1 MRRASLIHLLY
12 RWLWAVLCI
21 AAHGGALAAEAGEGD
36 AWAGRSDAVFSRV
49 LSEALSVT
57 DLVQDKDGFLWV
69 ATQSGLGRWDGYQL
83 RRYAGDIGTPGA
95 LPDSY
100 VLTLAVDGSGGLWVG
115 TSAGGLVRYDAATDR
130 FVSPLA
136 GDAALTRNSVFAM
149 LDDGQGGLW
158 VGTGGGLDHLDPL
171 RGTVVRHAA
180 GARTR
185 GLPDRSVQA
194 LLRDAGGALWVGT
207 DQGLFRLAAGAERF
221 ERVSLPSSEAGEPFV
236 AYLRLDDG
244 QRVWAGTRSHGA
256 FVLEPG
262 SVDAVPLHRL
272 VGGARAGL
280 ARAAIRGMTLGAPGE
295 VWLGTDGEGI
305 DRVDTRQWQLR
316 HVRHQARGAASL
328 PDDDVSALYRDRSG
342 LVWVGTDSGLSYH
355 DVRQAGIST
364 WLGGTGDERG
374 IHHPNVPFVLPRPDG
389 RVWLSVGDGGIDVV
403 QPELGVVARL
413 RPEASSPQSALPP
426 GRVLCMV
433 SAPSGEVYIGTQRG
447 LYKADADGRVVRRLE
462 VPGRAPTASI
472 WAMAMQGTRL
482 WFGGLDGLWGVDP
495 VGTAGLQVAV
505 REDGTRLGEQRIT
518 ALLQADAGT
527 LWVGTRSGVVRL
539 DTATLSVSRPFAPG
553 AGANGLPTGYVS
565 SMLLDR
571 RGRLWASFFGAG
583 VRVVELSAS
592 TSASASAVHRLTRAQ
607 GLPHDGVNALVMD
620 AGGDVWASTDAGL
633 ARIAAGTLEVRAFDA
648 SDGVGVPTYWT
659 SAGAAMPDGHLLFGG
674 GGGLTIVDPRRVD
687 AERPSA
693 PLVVTELRLGEEAA
707 LPGYLTSGS
716 ARAPLAIG
724 SGRRSVLAEFA
735 VLDYTSPGRNRYQYR
750 LRGIDRDWIGTDPKR
765 RIAAYTNLPV
775 GDYVLELRGAGAHGS
790 WSRTLELPLRV
801 LPAWHETVWFRAAA
815 ALAAVGLLAA
825 LVQGRTVYLRRR
837 QRALEALVA
846 ERTTALEQRTLEL
859 QQSQQQLEKIA
870 YFDGLTGLAN
880 RRMFND
886 EARRMLAQARRD
898 GSGLCLLLIDLDH
911 FKQINDTL
919 GHQTGDAV
927 LAAIGNR
934 LGTAVRES
942 DRVARLGGDEF
953 AVLLPGTTSN
963 AGVRQVCDRILAR
976 IAAPPSDEAVPLLP
990 GISIGAACF
999 PRDAADVDG
1008 LYKAA
1013 DIALYDAKH
1022 AGRGRCS
1029 FYSETQPV
1037 PVEAG

>member
-1 MRRASLIHLLY
+1 MRQTFLIHLLH
-12 RWLWAVLCI
+12 RWLWAALCI
-21 AAHGGALAAEAGEGD
+21 AAHAGVPAAEAGETD
-36 AWAGRSDAVFSRV
+36 PWVERSDAVFSRA

-57 DLVQDKDGFLWV
+57 DFAQDKDGFLWV

-83 RRYAGDIGTPGA
+83 RRYGGDIGAPGA

-100 VLTLAVDGSGGLWVG
+100 VLALAIDGGGRLWVG

-136 GDAALTRNSVFAM
+136 GDAALTRNSVSAM
-149 LDDGQGGLW
+149 LDDGRGGLW

-171 RGTVVRHAA
+171 RGTVVRHAD

-185 GLPDRSVQA
+185 GLPDRAVQS
-194 LLRDAGGALWVGT
+194 LLRDAGGGLWVGT
-207 DQGLFRLAAGAERF
+207 DQGLFRLAAGAARF
-221 ERVSLPSSEAGEPFV
+221 ERVPLPSSEVGEPFV

-244 QRVWAGTRSHGA
+244 RRVWVGTRSHGA
-256 FVLEPG
+256 FVVEPG
-262 SVDAVPLHRL
+262 TVNAVPLHRL
-272 VGGARAGL
+272 VAGARAGL
-280 ARAAIRGMTLGAPGE
+280 AHAAIRGMTLGGPGE
-295 VWLGTDGEGI
+295 VWLGTDGDGI
-305 DRVDTRQWQLR
+305 FRVDTRRWQLR

-328 PDDDVSALYRDRSG
+328 PDDDVRALYRDRSG
-342 LVWVGTDSGLSYH
+342 LVWVGADIGLSYH
-355 DVRQAGIST
+355 DVRQAGISN
-364 WLGGTGDERG
+364 WLGGAGDERG

-389 RVWLSVGDGGIDVV
+389 SVWLSVGDGGIDVV
-403 QPELGVVARL
+403 RPELGVVARM
-413 RPEASSPQSALPP
+413 RPDAASPRSALPR
-426 GRVLCMV
+426 GRVLSMV
-433 SAPSGEVYIGTQRG
+433 PAPSGEVYIGTQRG
-447 LYKADADGRVVRRLE
+447 LYKADADGRVIRRLD

-482 WFGGLDGLWGVDP
+482 WFGGLDGLWGVEP
-495 VGTAGLQVAV
+495 VGAGGLHVAV
-505 REDGTRLGEQRIT
+505 REEGARLGDQRIT
-518 ALLQADAGT
+518 ALLPADARN
-527 LWVGTRSGVVRL
+527 LWVGTRSGLVRL
-539 DTATLSVSRPFAPG
+539 DTATLTVSRPVAPG
-553 AGANGLPTGYVS
+553 PGANGLPSSYVS

-583 VRVVELSAS
+583 VRVVELPASAS
-592 TSASASAVHRLTRAQ
+592 TSAVHRITRAH
-607 GLPHDGVNALVMD
+607 GLPHDGVNAMVMD
-620 AGGDVWASTDAGL
+620 AGGDIWASTDAGL
-633 ARIAAGTLEVRAFDA
+633 ARIDAGTLEVRAFDA
-648 SDGVGVPTYWT
+648 SDGVGLPAYWT

-674 GGGLTIVDPRRVD
+674 DGGLTIVDPKRVD
-687 AERPSA
+687 AERPAA
-693 PLVVTELRLGEEAA
+693 PLVVTELRLGEAAA
-707 LPGYLTSGS
+707 LPGHFTSGS
-716 ARAPLAIG
+716 AQAPLAIG

-750 LRGIDRDWIGTDPKR
+750 LRGIDRDWIDTNPKH

-775 GDYVLELRGAGAHGS
+775 GDHVLELRGAGAHGS
-790 WSRTLELPLRV
+790 WTPALELPLRV
-801 LPAWHETVWFRAAA
+801 LPAWHETWWFRAAA
-815 ALAAVGLLAA
+815 ALAAAGLLAA
-825 LVQGRTVYLRRR
+825 LVQGRTFYLRRR

-859 QQSQQQLEKIA
+859 QQSQQQLEQIA

-886 EARRMLAQARRD
+886 EARRMLAQARRE
-898 GSGLCLLLIDLDH
+898 GTGLCLLLIDLDH

-927 LAAIGNR
+927 LAAIGSR
-934 LGTAVRES
+934 IGAAVRES

-953 AVLLPGTTSN
+953 AVLLPDTTDS
-963 AGVRQVCDRILAR
+963 AAVRQVCHRIFAR
-976 IAAPPSDEAVPLLP
+976 VAAPPTDEAVPLLP

-999 PRDAADVDG
+999 PRDADDVDG

-1029 FYSETQPV
+1029 FYSETQPM